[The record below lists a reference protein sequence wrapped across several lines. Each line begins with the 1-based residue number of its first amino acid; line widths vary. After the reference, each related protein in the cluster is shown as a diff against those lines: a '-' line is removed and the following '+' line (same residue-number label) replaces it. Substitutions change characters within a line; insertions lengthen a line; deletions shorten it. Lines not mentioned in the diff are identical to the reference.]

1 MRWTTLL
8 LALPCLAYK
17 PSSPSA
23 PRAAVARREA
33 GAAFLRAAALLV
45 AAPAAL
51 AGDLDASRAA
61 QAGGAKIEGG
71 GASTL
76 QSGRIIAITR
86 GVNLDGTNWEG
97 KSLKGVAFQ
106 QSVVRK
112 ANFKNA
118 NLFSASFFDADL
130 AGSDFE
136 GADMRQVNLEMADLT
151 DVNLSG
157 ADLTNAYTSGFI
169 VNGPKG
175 KLERIE
181 NSDWTDVDMRKDQR
195 SYLCS
200 IAKGTNPKT
209 GVDTAESLMCP

>member
-1 MRWTTLL
+1 M
-8 LALPCLAYK
+8 A
-17 PSSPSA
+17 
-23 PRAAVARREA
+23 
-33 GAAFLRAAALLV
+33 
-45 AAPAAL
+45 
-51 AGDLDASRAA
+51 
-61 QAGGAKIEGG
+61 
-71 GASTL
+71 
-76 QSGRIIAITR
+76 
-86 GVNLDGTNWEG
+86 
-97 KSLKGVAFQ
+97 
-106 QSVVRK
+106 
-112 ANFKNA
+112 
-118 NLFSASFFDADL
+118 
-130 AGSDFE
+130 
-136 GADMRQVNLEMADLT
+136 QVNLEMADLT